1 MNLLNKRRSRTIK
14 NEGKEQKRGFL
25 LTLLDTLT
33 ASLLGS
39 GFSDKGVVRASE
51 ETIRAGQDF

>member
-1 MNLLNKRRSRTIK
+1 MNLLNKTRSRTIK

-39 GFSDKGVVRASE
+39 EFSDKGVVRASE
-51 ETIRAGQDF
+51 ETIRAGQGF

>member
-1 MNLLNKRRSRTIK
+1 M
-14 NEGKEQKRGFL
+14 
-25 LTLLDTLT
+25 DTLT

-39 GFSDKGVVRASE
+39 GFSGKGVVRASE